1 MFILYKDH
9 ALSMSSIIYR
19 IYPMIHYMCCNE
31 LILDMCLCESYMHEE
46 YIVIYLWIMHIE
58 ILSYGFGLTMIFKW
72 VMFCRIVQVSRV
84 SNRTRMWKT
93 LILLNSRRWRM
104 KRCSKHLEDLKR
116 RIFIS
121 LDCIKKPKD
130 LKGYISLIGYS
141 PL

>member
-1 MFILYKDH
+1 
-9 ALSMSSIIYR
+9 
-19 IYPMIHYMCCNE
+19 
-31 LILDMCLCESYMHEE
+31 MCLCESYMHEE

-58 ILSYGFGLTMIFKW
+58 ILSYGFGLTMIFMW
-72 VMFCRIVQVSRV
+72 VMLCRIVQVSRV

-116 RIFIS
+116 RILRR

-130 LKGYISLIGYS
+130 SKWCTFSYRLFSIVGIEFLQEKRSNKFFHLNKCF
-141 PL
+141 